1 MTTAAERWR
10 LDLEAWAI
18 PRHILEAAPQSP
30 YHFPV
35 QVFASRADA
44 AATQLT
50 HSNRR
55 ALEALPEG
63 GTVVDVGCG
72 AGAACLPLAPK
83 AGEMVGVD
91 SSAEML
97 EQFLQRARVAGTP
110 ASAVEGA
117 WPDVADRT
125 PSGDVVVCHHVAFN
139 APDLGEFALRLSDHA
154 RRRVVMEMTVT
165 HPLTPTNELW
175 LRFHGVIR
183 PDRPTADGAEAALR
197 EAGIDVRREDWTA
210 PRPGGFASREEL
222 VASVRRQLCLT
233 PDRDREIEE
242 AIKDRI
248 VERDG
253 LFGFPD
259 RPVATLW
266 WRGSAAHGGRAEP
279 VTTRT

>member
-1 MTTAAERWR
+1 MISAAERWR
-10 LDLEAWAI
+10 RDLESWAI
-18 PRHILEAAPQSP
+18 PRHILEAAPVSP
-30 YHFPV
+30 HHFPV

-44 AATQLT
+44 AATRLT

-55 ALEALPEG
+55 ALETLPKG

-83 AGEMVGVD
+83 AGELVGVD
-91 SSAEML
+91 SSADML
-97 EQFLQRARVAGTP
+97 EQFLRRARAAGIR
-110 ASAVEGA
+110 AAAVEGA

-125 PSGDVVVCHHVAFN
+125 PPGDVVVCHHVAYN
-139 APDLGEFALRLSDHA
+139 APDLGGFALRLSDHA
-154 RRRVVMEMTVT
+154 LRRAVMEMTLT

-175 LRFHGVIR
+175 LRFHGVVR
-183 PDRPTADGAEAALR
+183 PDQPTANDAEAVLR
-197 EAGIDVRREDWTA
+197 EAGIDVLRHDWNS
-210 PRPGGFASREEL
+210 PRPGGFASREDL

-242 AIKDRI
+242 AIHDRI

-259 RPVATLW
+259 RSVATLW
-266 WRGSAAHGGRAEP
+266 WDGTSGGSGLGDD
-279 VTTRT
+279 